1 VDCGTA
7 TNGYTVAYLTCKKS
21 VLGECECCKCIR
33 QVALRFTTR
42 ASAVP
47 PQSWEWELKVYP
59 KGFTSTSEDCRMVLY
74 SNLIL
79 DHARPVEFQL
89 SVVDDQRS
97 LVTVTGRKNFCKNR
111 YTADTEMEKKLSVAD
126 LSAPNSPYLVN
137 DCLILQV
144 ALRPSD

>member
-1 VDCGTA
+1 M
-7 TNGYTVAYLTCKKS
+7 
-21 VLGECECCKCIR
+21 
-33 QVALRFTTR
+33 RFSTR

-47 PQSWEWELKVYP
+47 AQSWEWELKVYP

-89 SVVDDQRS
+89 SVVDEQRS
-97 LVTVTGRKNFCKNR
+97 LITVNGRKNFCKNR

-126 LSAPNSPYLVN
+126 LSAPDSPYLVN
-137 DCLILQV
+137 GNLVLQV
-144 ALRPSD
+144 VLRPCD